1 MSIENNYYKKW
12 NHKSKL
18 YNFNII
24 YLKKK
29 HVSKIK
35 N

>member
-12 NHKSKL
+12 NYKSKL

-24 YLKKK
+24 YLKKTC
-29 HVSKIK
+29 KIK